1 MPELITII
9 AAIVAVDIV
18 ILALK
23 CYGKFVMKED
33 KISWKLIALIQ
44 IPILVILY
52 LFFISFEATL
62 IILISAIVICV
73 VLGIFCDFRGKR
85 SATQPIAAE
94 IIDINRINYGRRN
107 TEYMYTLTVKYTVNK
122 VEYIAK
128 NLKGYSELDENM
140 KIGNQIIIKYN
151 PKNPNDVRMP

>member
-9 AAIVAVDIV
+9 AAIIAVDIA
-18 ILALK
+18 ILGLK
-23 CYGKFVMKED
+23 YYSKFVMKED

-44 IPILVILY
+44 IPIVVILF
-52 LFFISFEATL
+52 LFFISFEAIL

-73 VLGIFCDFRGKR
+73 VLGLFCDFMGKR

-140 KIGNQIIIKYN
+140 KIWNQIIIKYN
-151 PKNPNDVRMP
+151 PNNPNDVRMP

>member
-9 AAIVAVDIV
+9 AAIIAVDIA
-18 ILALK
+18 ILGLK
-23 CYGKFVMKED
+23 YYSKFVMKED

-44 IPILVILY
+44 IPIVVILF
-52 LFFISFEATL
+52 LFFISFEAIL

-73 VLGIFCDFRGKR
+73 VLGLFCDFMGKR

-151 PKNPNDVRMP
+151 PNNPNDVRMP

>member
-1 MPELITII
+1 MPETITII

-44 IPILVILY
+44 IPIVVILF
-52 LFFISFEATL
+52 LFFISFEAIL

-73 VLGIFCDFRGKR
+73 VLGLFCDFMGKR

-151 PKNPNDVRMP
+151 PNNPNDVRMP

>member
-9 AAIVAVDIV
+9 AAIIAVDIA
-18 ILALK
+18 ILGLK
-23 CYGKFVMKED
+23 YYGKFVMKED

-44 IPILVILY
+44 IPIVVILF
-52 LFFISFEATL
+52 LFFISFEAIL

-73 VLGIFCDFRGKR
+73 VLGLFCDFMGKR
-85 SATQPIAAE
+85 SATQPIATE

-151 PKNPNDVRMP
+151 PNNPNDVRMP

>member
-9 AAIVAVDIV
+9 AAIIAVDIA
-18 ILALK
+18 ILGLK
-23 CYGKFVMKED
+23 YYGKFVMKED

-44 IPILVILY
+44 IPIVVILF
-52 LFFISFEATL
+52 LFFISFEAIL

-73 VLGIFCDFRGKR
+73 VLGLFCDFMEKR
-85 SATQPIAAE
+85 SATQPITAE

-151 PKNPNDVRMP
+151 PNNPNDVRMP